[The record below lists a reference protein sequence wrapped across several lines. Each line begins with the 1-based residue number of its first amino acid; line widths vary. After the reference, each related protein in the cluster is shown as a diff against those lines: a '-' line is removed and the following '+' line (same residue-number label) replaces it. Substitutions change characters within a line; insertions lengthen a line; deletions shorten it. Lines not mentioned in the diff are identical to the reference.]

1 MSIAKIAMATCYP
14 RGNESGRGTRG
25 ERQVNVNQEPVRNAN
40 AIALAVQGTVLA
52 LLTAAASLGWITI
65 NPEQM
70 GAIEKALAA
79 VLALAVLV
87 VPPVVATFW
96 ARSKVVPVAS
106 LPPQI
111 VAAVMDK
118 REEVRQ

>member
-1 MSIAKIAMATCYP
+1 MATCYP
-14 RGNESGRGTRG
+14 NRNESGRGTRG

>member
-1 MSIAKIAMATCYP
+1 
-14 RGNESGRGTRG
+14 
-25 ERQVNVNQEPVRNAN
+25 
-40 AIALAVQGTVLA
+40 
-52 LLTAAASLGWITI
+52 
-65 NPEQM
+65 
-70 GAIEKALAA
+70 
-79 VLALAVLV
+79 VLV

>member
-1 MSIAKIAMATCYP
+1 MD
-14 RGNESGRGTRG
+14 
-25 ERQVNVNQEPVRNAN
+25 VNQEPVRNAN

-52 LLTAAASLGWITI
+52 LLTAAASMGWITI

-96 ARSKVVPVAS
+96 ARSKVVPLAS
-106 LPPQI
+106 LPPQ
-111 VAAVMDK
+111 VAADVMAE
-118 REEVRQ
+118 REAVRNG